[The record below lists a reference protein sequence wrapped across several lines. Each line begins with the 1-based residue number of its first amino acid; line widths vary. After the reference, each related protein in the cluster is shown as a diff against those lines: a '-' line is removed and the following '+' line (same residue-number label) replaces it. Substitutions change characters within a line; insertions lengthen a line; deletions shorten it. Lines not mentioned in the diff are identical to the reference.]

1 MSNFIIPA
9 NCIHSGLSDPKMLT
23 MNFLNEIAN
32 KYPEAISFGPGRPLE
47 KNFNV
52 ENSFNYIKRYLEAS
66 NVAHEHS
73 CDYSSLGQYG
83 NTKGILGEI
92 ICKLIKN
99 DEDIIANSNDIVVT
113 VGCQEAIFLCLLLLA
128 KNSNDV
134 ILVEDP
140 SYVGILGPAKI
151 LGVEVVPVPTDDNGI
166 ILDDLSVIVTNLKKE
181 GKSPRLLYT
190 SPDFS
195 NPSGATT
202 SLSHR
207 LSLLELTR
215 KMNLIILE
223 DHAYNYFYFGKKIKS
238 LKSLKNSQH
247 VIYLGSFSKSI
258 FPSVRVGFLVADQ
271 IIDAESNNFFPLSDE
286 ISKIKSF
293 LTVNTSALTQAIVGG
308 LIVSENYSL
317 ISYTEKSRAELK
329 KNYDVMLESLAL
341 FFPSDEAWC
350 IGVRWNIPQGGF
362 FITLE
367 LPFYISDTEL
377 YTCVRDY
384 GVIWTPMTYF
394 YVNEKPSRSIR
405 LSFSY
410 VTELQ
415 IREGIKKL
423 SLFVQEYLNSR
434 RCFL

>member
-1 MSNFIIPA
+1 MG
-9 NCIHSGLSDPKMLT
+9 NCIISTDGLNRGLSDPKMLT

-32 KYPEAISFGPGRPLE
+32 RYPEAISFGPGRPLE

-52 ENSFNYIKRYLEAS
+52 ENSFNYIKKYLEAS
-66 NVAHEHS
+66 SINHEYS

-83 NTKGILGEI
+83 NAKGILGEI

-99 DEDIIANSNDIVVT
+99 DEGIIASSNDIIVT
-113 VGCQEAIFLCLLLLA
+113 VGCQEAIILCLLLLA

-140 SYVGILGPAKI
+140 SYVGILGAAKT
-151 LGVEVVPVPTDDNGI
+151 LGIEVVPVPTDDNGI
-166 ILDDLSVIVTNLKKE
+166 ILDDLSVIVANLKKE
-181 GKSPRLLYT
+181 KKIPRLLYT

-202 SLSHR
+202 DLSHR
-207 LSLLELTR
+207 LRLLELTR
-215 KMNLIILE
+215 EMNLIVLE
-223 DHAYNYFYFGKKIKS
+223 DHAYNYFYFGDKIKC

-247 VIYLGSFSKSI
+247 VIYLGSFSKSL
-258 FPSVRVGFLVADQ
+258 FPSVRIGFLVADQ
-271 IIDAESNNFFPLSDE
+271 IIDSGPKNFFALSDE

-317 ISYTEKSRAELK
+317 ISYTEKSRVELK
-329 KNYDVMLESLAL
+329 KSYEVMLESLAL
-341 FFPSDEAWC
+341 CFPSDEAWC
-350 IGVRWNIPQGGF
+350 MGVRWNIPKGGF

-367 LPFYISDTEL
+367 LPFCISDTEL
-377 YTCVRDY
+377 YTCVREY
-384 GVIWTPMTYF
+384 GVIWTPMSYF

-410 VTELQ
+410 VTEPQ
-415 IREGIKKL
+415 IREGITKL
-423 SLFVQEYLNSR
+423 SLFVKEYLNSHR
-434 RCFL
+434 